1 MTGVVVVGADAAGMS
16 GAMAVRR
23 LLPSASVVAFERGPD
38 ASYSM
43 CGIPAYLGAEVA
55 RAEDLVARDV
65 AAFAADDVEVRLGTE
80 VTGVEPRDGR
90 VLVRELGSGREA
102 IEPYDALLYAAGGEA
117 VMPALPGLERWGV
130 PVRTLEHA
138 RRIRAALDAGPRPD
152 AAVVIGGGYIGLEV
166 AEALVRRGVRTTL
179 VERGPQILD
188 RLDPEMAAIVEGV
201 LRDFGV
207 ELRLGES
214 LLAVEGD
221 GERSEWAVTDGGRH
235 AAGLVVAALGA
246 RPAVALAA
254 AAGCALG
261 ETGALVVD
269 PAMRTSVEGIWAA
282 GDCVE
287 SRHLVS
293 GRPVSVML
301 GTHANKQ
308 GKVAGVGIALA
319 LGARA
324 TRVTFPGVVGTAVTK
339 LCDWE
344 IATTGLSE
352 TGARAAGIAY
362 EAVRF
367 EGTARA
373 GYLPDAGVVH
383 AKMLAER
390 GTGRLLG
397 AQLVGTGN
405 VARRIDVAATWCQ
418 MAVPVQEAQL
428 HDLAYAPPFG
438 SVWDL
443 LQVGARK
450 LSRALDLGELP

>member
-1 MTGVVVVGADAAGMS
+1 MRLLVVGADAAGMS

-23 LLPSASVVAFERGPD
+23 LLPDAEIVAFDRGPD

-43 CGIPAYLGAEVA
+43 CGIPAYLGAEIAEAEQLLSRTVA
-55 RAEDLVARDV
+55 E
-65 AAFAADDVEVRLGTE
+65 FAADAVRVRLHAE
-80 VTGVEPRDGR
+80 VLAIDPSARTAR
-90 VLVRELGSGREA
+90 VREADGAETD
-102 IEPYDALLYAAGGEA
+102 EPYDALLYAAGGEA
-117 VMPALPGLERWGV
+117 VLPPIPGLDRWGV
-130 PVRTLEHA
+130 PVRTLAQA
-138 RRIRAALDAGPRPD
+138 RRIRAALDAGLRPE
-152 AAVVIGGGYIGLEV
+152 AAVVVGGGYIGLEV

-188 RLDPEMAAIVEGV
+188 RLDPEMAAVVERV

-207 ELRLGES
+207 DLRLGES
-214 LLAVEGD
+214 LLSVEGD
-221 GERSEWAVTDGGRH
+221 GATCHEAVTDADRH
-235 AAGLVVAALGA
+235 PAGMVVAALGA
-246 RPAVALAA
+246 RPAVAVAT

-261 ETGALVVD
+261 ETGALAVD
-269 PAMRTSVEGIWAA
+269 ARMRTSVPGVWAA

-293 GRPVSVML
+293 GRGVSVML

-308 GKVAGVGIALA
+308 GKVAGVDIAA
-319 LGARA
+319 AGGAA
-324 TRVTFPGVVGTAVTK
+324 VTPVEFPGVVGTAVTR
-339 LCDWE
+339 LCSWE
-344 IATTGLSE
+344 IATTGLNE
-352 TGARAAGIAY
+352 RDAAAAGQDY

-405 VARRIDVAATWCQ
+405 VAKRIDVAATWCQ
-418 MAVPVQEAQL
+418 LGVTVQEAQL

-438 SVWDL
+438 GVWDL

-450 LSRALDLGELP
+450 LSRSLELPALP